1 MTFLWLHHA
10 ECSIQS
16 TDVYVYIYILLDT
29 VLATDVNKY
38 YLAFARCQPIWRTK
52 FGERDL
58 FLAAAK
64 DWDVFLNKPIT
75 TKHQSVFWLVSQ
87 SRRMSAIF
95 VGSRRWISLAAACAD
110 PMIQSLQVNVLH
122 MMPVT
127 FLFFWLQ
134 VLALS
139 LDLSLMSEVL
149 DVSLEGHVLG
159 LALESICGT
168 CGLLCMTVA
177 E

>member
-16 TDVYVYIYILLDT
+16 
-29 VLATDVNKY
+29 
-38 YLAFARCQPIWRTK
+38 
-52 FGERDL
+52 
-58 FLAAAK
+58 
-64 DWDVFLNKPIT
+64 
-75 TKHQSVFWLVSQ
+75 
-87 SRRMSAIF
+87 
-95 VGSRRWISLAAACAD
+95 
-110 PMIQSLQVNVLH
+110 LQVNVLH
-122 MMPVT
+122 MMPVM

-139 LDLSLMSEVL
+139 LDLRLVLGLMSEVL

-168 CGLLCMTVA
+168 CGLVCMTVA